1 MSDIDLTGRIAM
13 VTGGAR
19 GIGAAIARRLA
30 AGGATVMV
38 SDVAED
44 GARQC
49 AADITAQGGKAA
61 ALGLDV
67 ADEAAWM
74 EAMANV
80 ADRFGGLDVLVNNA
94 GVASAAKP
102 LEELSLTSWRRL
114 TSINLD
120 GVFLGTKHAIP
131 QLAARAERWR
141 GGAAIVNV
149 SSVMG
154 FVGERHAA
162 AYCASKGGVRL
173 FSKAAALEL
182 ASRGIRVNSV
192 HPGYID
198 TPLLQGGVDRM
209 EAAAPGSGTAFRNR
223 MISRHPLGR
232 LGRAEDIADGVAYLA
247 SDAAAFVTGTE
258 LVVDGGYLA
267 Q

>member
-1 MSDIDLTGRIAM
+1 MAEPDLRGRVAL
-13 VTGGAR
+13 VTGAAR

-30 AGGATVMV
+30 AGGASVLVT
-38 SDVAED
+38 DIEEE
-44 GARQC
+44 GARTS
-49 AADITAQGGKAA
+49 AAEIVEGGGEAA
-61 ALGLDV
+61 GLGLDV
-67 ADEAAWM
+67 ADEAAWAK
-74 EAMANV
+74 AMNAV
-80 ADRFGGLDVLVNNA
+80 VERFGALDVLVNNA
-94 GVASAAKP
+94 GVASSARP
-102 LEELSLTSWRRL
+102 LETLSLASWRRL

-131 QLAARAERWR
+131 RLAERAGRWH

-154 FVGERHAA
+154 FVGGRHAA

-173 FSKAAALEL
+173 FTKAAALEL
-182 ASRGIRVNSV
+182 APKHIRVNSV
-192 HPGYID
+192 HPGFID
-198 TPLLQGGVDRM
+198 TPLFRAGVARM
-209 EAAAPGSGTAFRNR
+209 EAAEPGSGERFRSAVIN
-223 MISRHPLGR
+223 RHPLGR
-232 LGRAEDIADGVAYLA
+232 LGAADDIADGVAYLV